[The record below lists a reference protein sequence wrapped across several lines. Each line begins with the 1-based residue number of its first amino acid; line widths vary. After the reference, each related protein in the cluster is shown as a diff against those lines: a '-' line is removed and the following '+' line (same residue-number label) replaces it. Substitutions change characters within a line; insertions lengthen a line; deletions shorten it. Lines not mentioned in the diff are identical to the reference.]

1 MTQRKMYDLRQ
12 QIASLLQSSSMSTP
26 EIADRLGVSRQYAR
40 ALLIKMRDDK
50 QVHLASYRRC
60 GRTIT
65 AIWAYGDG
73 INDEAPKSMRRS
85 SRIKFKLPGIVSCY
99 RVWGLP

>member
-1 MTQRKMYDLRQ
+1 MKQGRMNDLRQ

-50 QVHLASYRRC
+50 QVHLVSYRRC
-60 GRTIT
+60 GKTVT
-65 AIWAYGDG
+65 AVWAYGDG
-73 INDEAPKSMRRS
+73 VNDEAPKSVRRS
-85 SRIKFKLPGIVSCY
+85 SRVKFKLPGIVSCY
-99 RVWGLP
+99 RFWGLP